1 MKHRVLILLL
11 LSFILF
17 SEAFCQE
24 KRDKHVNFKTS
35 KSTANH
41 LQSVPLTFSDSDY
54 SLLSSVGLKKSQIQ
68 NFTLQ
73 DYEKTAHK
81 VLQYLEN
88 HGYPFAEISILPDTS
103 SSEPNYRVAID
114 KKRFIKIDSI
124 ILKGNLKLNTGFLW
138 PYLGL
143 RRHAAYK
150 EKNIIGIDSK
160 LSELAFA
167 SVIQPSGLSFEE
179 NKTLLYIYLDKRNT
193 NKFDGYIGFQPV
205 STANN
210 RLSVTGELSLELQN
224 IMRQGERI
232 AVSWHSSE
240 RYSQFLDVKIA
251 FPYLFRTHFGVDANF
266 NLDKQ
271 DTSFLNLSYNIG
283 IPYHINTICF
293 VRPFFNLA
301 QSRILGNADS
311 DISILGHRKTLY
323 GLTVKA
329 SMVDYVYN
337 PRRGFETILNF
348 AAGRRVI
355 QRNTLADDYHY
366 DDVEL
371 QKNSF
376 QINGEIVGYIPL
388 FKRFTVV
395 LRTQAGTMFSGNN
408 LYNELFKIGGEGKIR
423 GFTYNEIAASTFL
436 LYSAEF
442 RYLFGKNSDVHVFF
456 DGATYESAMT
466 NRYVFD
472 SPFGFGIGV
481 NVGVRSGIFYFEYA
495 LPKQFNNH
503 ISFKTGKIHI
513 GVKALF

>member
-1 MKHRVLILLL
+1 M
-11 LSFILF
+11 
-17 SEAFCQE
+17 
-24 KRDKHVNFKTS
+24 
-35 KSTANH
+35 
-41 LQSVPLTFSDSDY
+41 PLTFSDSDY
-54 SLLSSVGLKKSQIQ
+54 SLLSSVGLRKSQIQ
-68 NFTLQ
+68 NFTLHN
-73 DYEKTAHK
+73 YEKAAHK
-81 VLQYLEN
+81 ILQYLEN
-88 HGYPFAEISILPDTS
+88 HGYPFAEISIFPDTATS
-103 SSEPNYRVAID
+103 NVNYRVVINKKQFVRID
-114 KKRFIKIDSI
+114 TIV
-124 ILKGNLKLNTGFLW
+124 LKGNLKLNTGFLW

-150 EKNIIGIDSK
+150 EKSIINIDSK
-160 LSELAFA
+160 LSELTFA
-167 SVIQPSGLSFEE
+167 SVIQPSGLSFNED
-179 NKTLLYIYLDKRNT
+179 KTLLYIYLDKRNT

-205 STANN
+205 STADN

-251 FPYLFRTHFGVDANF
+251 FPYLFRTHFGIDANF
-266 NLDKQ
+266 TLDKQ

-283 IPYHINTICF
+283 IPYHINTICY

-301 QSRILGNADS
+301 QSRILGNQTANT
-311 DISILGHRKTLY
+311 DISSLEHRKTLY
-323 GLTVKA
+323 GLDINA
-329 SMVDYVYN
+329 SMLDYVYN
-337 PRRGFETILNF
+337 PRRGFEATLNF

-355 QRNTLADDYHY
+355 QKNAITDGDYY
-366 DDVEL
+366 DGVDL

-376 QINGEIVGYIPL
+376 QVEGKIMGYIPL
-388 FKRFTVV
+388 FKHFTIV
-395 LRTQAGTMFSGNN
+395 LRTQGGTMLSGNN
-408 LYNELFKIGGEGKIR
+408 LYNELFKIGGEGKLR

-436 LYSAEF
+436 IYSAEF
-442 RYLFGKNSDVHVFF
+442 RYLFGKNSDVHIFF

-495 LPKQFNNH
+495 LPKQFNNP